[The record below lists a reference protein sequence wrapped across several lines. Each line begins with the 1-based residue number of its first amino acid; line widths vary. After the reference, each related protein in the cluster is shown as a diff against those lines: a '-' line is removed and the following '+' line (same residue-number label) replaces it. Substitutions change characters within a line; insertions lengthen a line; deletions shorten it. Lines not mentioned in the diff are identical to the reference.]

1 MVTRIGLGQQTNL
14 YFPADNVIIARLVL
28 RSDSLE
34 NMLVIDHSS

>member
-1 MVTRIGLGQQTNL
+1 MLTGIGLGQQTRL
-14 YFPADNVIIARLVL
+14 YFSADDAIIAMLVL